1 MERTEAYGYNT
12 GVSTS
17 FDGDLNTINH
27 IAPPYN
33 NYFLGSTTTSTP
45 NPFFQPNYTT
55 TITNN
60 PFFSSNY
67 NTTIVSQNTT
77 NIHISPN
84 YNTTLPFHNTN
95 NIHASPNYDTTF
107 PPRNTTNIPAN
118 PFFSP
123 NYNTT
128 IALLKILTYFLI
140 QIIIPLSLLAVTTL
154 LIYLI
159 THFLIQI
166 IITILYLVT
175 SYNNTLSPNYNFQ
188 QFITNTTNTVD
199 TFQGAPLTNYSY
211 NNIGLAQNYENNT
224 NMLVNSVQPQPEPQ
238 LNIGVQTHH
247 FVGLN
252 QNQINK
258 DEQLQISLGVNSN
271 EHQGPFVFSDGE
283 NSGSINGNLAKKR
296 RNATRHKRS
305 SFLPFHQFD
314 YNQHVPAPQAARV
327 IDESKLKF
335 LFQKQLQNSD
345 VNNLKR
351 MVIPK
356 KPAEAFLPELDERSG
371 ISIKMVE
378 IDGSHV
384 WTFTYRFWPNNKSRM
399 YIFENTG
406 DFVSA
411 HQLRS
416 GDYIRVFQDNESN
429 DYVIEARKIRK
440 NVMYKPKPKK
450 VRNRGNGAQTEAST
464 EKPMNEVPAAATS
477 LEAGNGLPE
486 TQLMETTVDN
496 YLQPNYG
503 FDACSSSSIMDN
515 FVNFP
520 ALIDNQNSLIYNDMN
535 FPNDSL
541 FDIWERGTSSSQSLF
556 QNMSFDDIV
565 KGM

>member
-1 MERTEAYGYNT
+1 MGLAYCLTASWWTPNLADWRSQELGSMGQLNHDDQITVGESYSDEYVIVYTNGRTVQGHR
-12 GVSTS
+12 VILSTS
-17 FDGDLNTINH
+17 KVDILIRAKVQGAF
-27 IAPPYN
+27 
-33 NYFLGSTTTSTP
+33 STYRMLYPTAG
-45 NPFFQPNYTT
+45 
-55 TITNN
+55 TITK
-60 PFFSSNY
+60 SS
-67 NTTIVSQNTT
+67 S
-77 NIHISPN
+77 
-84 YNTTLPFHNTN
+84 
-95 NIHASPNYDTTF
+95 A
-107 PPRNTTNIPAN
+107 
-118 PFFSP
+118 
-123 NYNTT
+123 
-128 IALLKILTYFLI
+128 
-140 QIIIPLSLLAVTTL
+140 
-154 LIYLI
+154 
-159 THFLIQI
+159 
-166 IITILYLVT
+166 
-175 SYNNTLSPNYNFQ
+175 
-188 QFITNTTNTVD
+188 
-199 TFQGAPLTNYSY
+199 
-211 NNIGLAQNYENNT
+211 
-224 NMLVNSVQPQPEPQ
+224 VQPQPEPQ

-296 RNATRHKRS
+296 RNASRHKRS

-541 FDIWERGTSSSQSLF
+541 FNIWERGTSSSQSLF

>member
-1 MERTEAYGYNT
+1 MVRLRCTARKSVPRGLYRVVG
-12 GVSTS
+12 
-17 FDGDLNTINH
+17 
-27 IAPPYN
+27 
-33 NYFLGSTTTSTP
+33 
-45 NPFFQPNYTT
+45 FQMPEH
-55 TITNN
+55 
-60 PFFSSNY
+60 
-67 NTTIVSQNTT
+67 V
-77 NIHISPN
+77 
-84 YNTTLPFHNTN
+84 
-95 NIHASPNYDTTF
+95 D
-107 PPRNTTNIPAN
+107 
-118 PFFSP
+118 
-123 NYNTT
+123 
-128 IALLKILTYFLI
+128 
-140 QIIIPLSLLAVTTL
+140 AV
-154 LIYLI
+154 
-159 THFLIQI
+159 
-166 IITILYLVT
+166 
-175 SYNNTLSPNYNFQ
+175 
-188 QFITNTTNTVD
+188 
-199 TFQGAPLTNYSY
+199 
-211 NNIGLAQNYENNT
+211 
-224 NMLVNSVQPQPEPQ
+224 VQPQPEPQ

-351 MVIPK
+351 M

-384 WTFTYRFWPNNKSRM
+384 WTFTYSFSKSVRSFRLNKKGSAGNGISHVSSLTSGSGR
-399 YIFENTG
+399 TTKAG
-406 DFVSA
+406 WDFVSA

>member
-1 MERTEAYGYNT
+1 MSLSYK
-12 GVSTS
+12 
-17 FDGDLNTINH
+17 
-27 IAPPYN
+27 IAN
-33 NYFLGSTTTSTP
+33 N
-45 NPFFQPNYTT
+45 
-55 TITNN
+55 
-60 PFFSSNY
+60 
-67 NTTIVSQNTT
+67 
-77 NIHISPN
+77 
-84 YNTTLPFHNTN
+84 
-95 NIHASPNYDTTF
+95 
-107 PPRNTTNIPAN
+107 
-118 PFFSP
+118 
-123 NYNTT
+123 
-128 IALLKILTYFLI
+128 
-140 QIIIPLSLLAVTTL
+140 
-154 LIYLI
+154 
-159 THFLIQI
+159 
-166 IITILYLVT
+166 
-175 SYNNTLSPNYNFQ
+175 
-188 QFITNTTNTVD
+188 
-199 TFQGAPLTNYSY
+199 

-296 RNATRHKRS
+296 RNASRHKRS

-541 FDIWERGTSSSQSLF
+541 FNIWERGTSSSQSLF